1 MSRIDQV
8 MRELSDLRSFYL
20 KLQQSKR
27 MPPANE
33 SEVEAVAE
41 APADYNGEDSG
52 YSFGSDAR
60 SCERARL
67 LRKQASE
74 GGLKFETYLP
84 AALAEWVL
92 DMVEKGIFRDP
103 AEAVFVYMSQA
114 QDITEVPGLS
124 QMIEDKIIQERIS
137 EAELPDAKTYT
148 MDEVKAHFEKWSKEQ
163 HPSAYWYQLPWPDSH
178 NEERD

>member
-1 MSRIDQV
+1 MSRIEKV

-27 MPPANE
+27 TASTDE
-33 SEVEAVAE
+33 SVMDAVAE
-41 APADYNGEDSG
+41 APADYNAEDSG

-67 LRKQASE
+67 LRQQAAA

-84 AALAEWVL
+84 SGLAEWVL

-103 AEAVFVYMSQA
+103 GEAVFVYMSQA
-114 QDITEVPGLS
+114 QDITEVPGLG
-124 QMIEDKIIQERIS
+124 QMIEGEIIQERIA
-137 EAELPDAKTYT
+137 EAEKPDAKTYT

-163 HPSAYWYQLPWPDSH
+163 HPAAYWYQLPWPDS
-178 NEERD
+178 RDLKR

>member
-1 MSRIDQV
+1 MSRIEKV

-27 MPPANE
+27 TPLANQ
-33 SEVEAVAE
+33 SVAEAVAE
-41 APADYNGEDSG
+41 APADYNAEDSG

-67 LRKQASE
+67 LGKQASE

-84 AALAEWVL
+84 SGLAEWVL
-92 DMVEKGIFRDP
+92 DMVEKGIFQDP

-114 QDITEVPGLS
+114 QDISEVPGLG
-124 QMIEDKIIQERIS
+124 QMIEGEIIQERIA

-148 MDEVKAHFEKWSKEQ
+148 MDEAKAHFDKWSREQ
-163 HPSAYWYQLPWPDSH
+163 HPSAYWHKIPWTDST
-178 NEERD
+178 D